1 MQFSVILVSYNASK
15 DALEKTLRSILK
27 QQGLSFEII
36 FADDGSLHYPK
47 DDLITLCRKYNFI
60 NYKFSDNSENVG
72 TVRNLIR
79 ALELTSGEFI
89 KGIGAGDYFESKHLL
104 RDVYHGM
111 KSGNYFISYTKMNAY
126 YVENNKEIVVPKKFP
141 INNYL
146 YRYELT
152 QLMKVNQIVYQDN
165 ISGATLFYERN
176 VFLQYLS
183 MVSGKVI
190 YCEDLIQ
197 NLYTLDGYP
206 TLYIENQVIKY
217 EYGMGISTSK
227 EANKRFSKDFDA
239 FQQIL
244 SIRYPQNNLVQNR
257 GLRSKVLRDGN
268 ALSKAIFVIENKPL
282 ITLSK
287 FLIKSFRG

>member
-176 VFLQYLS
+176 VFLQSILLK
-183 MVSGKVI
+183 GKN
-190 YCEDLIQ
+190 LIISFFH
-197 NLYTLDGYP
+197 LLF
-206 TLYIENQVIKY
+206 YI
-217 EYGMGISTSK
+217 
-227 EANKRFSKDFDA
+227 
-239 FQQIL
+239 
-244 SIRYPQNNLVQNR
+244 
-257 GLRSKVLRDGN
+257 
-268 ALSKAIFVIENKPL
+268 
-282 ITLSK
+282 IT
-287 FLIKSFRG
+287 